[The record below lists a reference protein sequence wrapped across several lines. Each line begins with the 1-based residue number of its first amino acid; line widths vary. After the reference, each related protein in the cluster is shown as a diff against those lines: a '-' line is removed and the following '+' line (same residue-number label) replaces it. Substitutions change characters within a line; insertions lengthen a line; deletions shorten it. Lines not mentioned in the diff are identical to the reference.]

1 MKYRFLTFLS
11 FFVCGILFLFP
22 LLKSNAFTAMQDRPS
37 VQLQA
42 LDKSTART
50 TTLEAKVGETIEYG
64 SLFIKVQACR
74 ESDPL
79 DKPESSAFLQIWEVP
94 LNAKKSEWV
103 FSGWMFSSSPAL
115 SAMDHAVYDVWVLKC
130 LGGDPA
136 PSAESTNKVEIKS
149 SSEAGTENELQEQSG
164 LLDAVEEE
172 ALEEPVSAPE
182 TQEEVGATP
191 PPELQAE
198 ESAQPA
204 DKSVESVAEDAIY
217 EDDNNT
223 NYE

>member
-1 MKYRFLTFLS
+1 MIYRFFS
-11 FFVCGILFLFP
+11 FFGFFICGSLFFFP
-22 LLKSNAFTAMQDRPS
+22 TLESKAFTAMQDRPS
-37 VQLQA
+37 VQLQV

-103 FSGWMFSSSPAL
+103 FSGWMFASSPAL

-130 LGGDPA
+130 SGGEQDLP
-136 PSAESTNKVEIKS
+136 PESTNKVEIKS
-149 SSEAGTENELQEQSG
+149 SSEEAVEAENEQPSLPE
-164 LLDAVEEE
+164 AVEVE
-172 ALEEPVSAPE
+172 ALEVAVPE
-182 TQEEVGATP
+182 IVEEI
-191 PPELQAE
+191 
-198 ESAQPA
+198 QPI
-204 DKSVESVAEDAIY
+204 DKSLESVVEDVIDEDA
-217 EDDNNT
+217 DDI